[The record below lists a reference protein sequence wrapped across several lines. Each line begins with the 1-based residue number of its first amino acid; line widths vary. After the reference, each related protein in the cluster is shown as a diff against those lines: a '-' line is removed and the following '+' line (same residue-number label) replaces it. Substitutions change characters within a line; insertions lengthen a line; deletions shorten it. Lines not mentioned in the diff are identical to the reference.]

1 MTQQLIQSK
10 NADRHQYALR
20 CRNEQKKLA
29 NAKKDSSSG
38 GDQNPFENQNSSFG
52 ENQTSFWR
60 RMVADRESKPFP
72 ARTPEHQL
80 HQ

>member
-1 MTQQLIQSK
+1 MYVEMQMMKQ
-10 NADRHQYALR
+10 
-20 CRNEQKKLA
+20 EMKKLS

-60 RMVADRESKPFP
+60 RMAADRES
-72 ARTPEHQL
+72 
-80 HQ
+80 